1 MSTWEADELPAVEL
15 CDEGLFG
22 GRGDEGG
29 GGGGPQLCAGLV
41 GGGHIEHCSEE
52 VGDPRVLL
60 NLDLCEGGR
69 GLTREGTAGPNL
81 GLVLG
86 WGEGHTGVCGD
97 SVELIAGLISG
108 GHGEGVSEGRFETGF
123 SVIIIV
129 YHAVTWR
136 SAF

>member
-1 MSTWEADELPAVEL
+1 MREL
-15 CDEGLFG
+15 
-22 GRGDEGG
+22 
-29 GGGGPQLCAGLV
+29 
-41 GGGHIEHCSEE
+41 
-52 VGDPRVLL
+52 
-60 NLDLCEGGR
+60 
-69 GLTREGTAGPNL
+69 L
-81 GLVLG
+81 G
-86 WGEGHTGVCGD
+86 GEGHTGVCGD